1 MIHGY
6 HLIWGSYGFWLPNDP
21 RGSWSDFVASW
32 ELVRF
37 GHATRPI
44 DSVKVDLEQWAK
56 WRQQAR
62 ASLKYPAVQFAGEQA
77 QAIGN
82 GFANGVRKSKL
93 TVWACSV
100 LPDHVHMIVARHT
113 YKAEQICNLLKGE
126 ATKALAAKSLH
137 PHFGLTTDK
146 GDTPS
151 PWERGHWKVY
161 LDCEEQIE
169 QAIRYVEQNPVKE
182 GKPLQKWSFVSP
194 FFGLPA
200 GWITYK

>member
-6 HLIWGSYGFWLPNDP
+6 HLIFGAYGFWLPNDP

-37 GHATRPI
+37 GHSTRPTELL
-44 DSVKVDLEQWAK
+44 DVDLLRWAK
-56 WRQQAR
+56 WREEARQSLKHPAVALTGQQA
-62 ASLKYPAVQFAGEQA
+62 G
-77 QAIGN
+77 AIGN
-82 GFANGVRKSKL
+82 GFANCERKSKL

-100 LPDHVHMIVARHT
+100 MPDHVHIVLARHT
-113 YKAEQICNLLKGE
+113 YKVEQMCKLLKGE
-126 ATKALAAKSLH
+126 ATKSLTANSLH
-137 PHFGLTTDK
+137 PHHGLLNER
-146 GDTPS
+146 GHPPS

-194 FFGLPA
+194 FFGLPP
-200 GWITYK
+200 GWVAYK